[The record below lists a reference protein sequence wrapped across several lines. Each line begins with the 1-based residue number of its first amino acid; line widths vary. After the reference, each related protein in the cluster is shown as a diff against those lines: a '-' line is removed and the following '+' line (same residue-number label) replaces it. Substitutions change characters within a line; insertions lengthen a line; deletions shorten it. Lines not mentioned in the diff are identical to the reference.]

1 MMLNRT
7 INLHG
12 HWGMV
17 EERSRFEMQW
27 MLSETVVKM
36 SVYADQP
43 GREMMLVNGWWK
55 CLLVMILRMVV
66 AEH

>member
-17 EERSRFEMQW
+17 EECSRFEMQW
-27 MLSETVVKM
+27 TLSETEVKM

-43 GREMMLVNGWWK
+43 GRDMMLVDGWW
-55 CLLVMILRMVV
+55 
-66 AEH
+66 